1 MEPSR
6 GVQPYPIQM
15 IRHKKSRVKDPVESM
30 INDKIERTIQKSDSE
45 AVKGPLDPMFGQH
58 RAFPISIDT
67 KNIDP
72 NRKPQDVM
80 EYLAQVRLEAQRS
93 EIIDSGRYKYSDS
106 GALYRLD
113 DHKNDS
119 KILVVDKATSQKYMN
134 KYYEARTKY
143 CSYRNQL
150 TELNA
155 IDLPKTQ
162 REWKY
167 FIFNNEPTYDF
178 VAQIIE
184 EKQVMKLIVYFTK
197 WLNMDV
203 NSNFESWI
211 WMILEAT
218 DSDLD
223 SSNQSVMRN
232 LGKKAQ
238 KQLRNKLDERNTMIM
253 MKILTIVG
261 VFYRQKDLL
270 EKEDLD

>member
-67 KNIDP
+67 KDIDP

-143 CSYRNQL
+143 CNYRNQL